1 MKHTPGPW
9 RADSTHVRTAINSI
23 ATANNQRKHI
33 AMINIT
39 KNPEYEITIEEHEA
53 NANLIAAAPDL
64 LGLLMELQD
73 IVFLTRNNEL
83 HTLMEAAIAKAT
95 GE

>member
-9 RADSTHVRTAINSI
+9 TISEDSGFDYGDTIYSI
-23 ATANNQRKHI
+23 ECSNPWVNLG
-33 AMINIT
+33 INISR
-39 KNPEYEITIEEHEA
+39 EEDA
-53 NANLIAAAPDL
+53 RLMAAAPDL
-64 LGLLMELQD
+64 LEILLELQD

-95 GE
+95 GD